1 MSNEDKDQS
10 WWQELK
16 PAIYGSVG
24 IALLISS
31 VAAPF
36 TIPLFLQGAEGIV
49 IGSATSLASALAGA
63 WLYWKFRRS
72 E

>member
-16 PAIYGSVG
+16 PAIFGSVG
-24 IALLISS
+24 LFLLISS

-36 TIPLFLQGAEGIV
+36 TIPLLIPEAEGVV
-49 IGSATSLASALAGA
+49 IGYVSSLVSILTGS